1 MRHLNT
7 QKSNGFSSFVL
18 VATFLWKFYVF
29 IVRPFL
35 KDPSDHNT
43 DPSFPFPTNFRQ
55 STVEPQ
61 YNEMPREQ

>member
-7 QKSNGFSSFVL
+7 QKSNGFSSFIVL

-35 KDPSDHNT
+35 MGPSDHNT
-43 DPSFPFPTNFRQ
+43 DPLSPFPLTSDNLY
-55 STVEPQ
+55 SGTPI
-61 YNEMPREQ
+61 